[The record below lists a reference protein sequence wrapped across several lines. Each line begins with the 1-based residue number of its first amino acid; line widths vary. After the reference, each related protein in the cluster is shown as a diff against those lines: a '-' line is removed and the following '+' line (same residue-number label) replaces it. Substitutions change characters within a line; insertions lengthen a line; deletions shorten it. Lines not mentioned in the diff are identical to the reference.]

1 MPPVTTAIRCCAIG
15 SSSSRKIQST
25 PSHHVHAAVHRDVG
39 AGDVARFLGDE
50 ERHHR
55 GDLLRLR
62 QAAHRDRVDDLLAH
76 VRADRAHQVG
86 LDVAG
91 RDRVDGNA
99 LAHHFLRQRLGEAR
113 HARLGGGVVGLAEL
127 ALDGVHRGDV
137 HHAPPAALDHAVDHL
152 ARDVEHA
159 VEVGVDHRH
168 PVLLGHALEHRVA
181 RDAGVVDQDV
191 HRPDHRA
198 HVVEHLGAG
207 LEVRHVALGGVHA
220 MALAPH
226 RLQPLG
232 LALVARQAAGDH
244 RVAGRGEARADRR
257 ADAAHAARDED
268 DARQRGLRRACLAA
282 RLLEHRAH
290 RSTASATPM
299 PPPMHSDARPFFAS
313 RFAISCSSVTRMRQ
327 PEAPIGCP
335 SAMAP
340 PFTFTFEVSQP
351 ICRLTAIACAAKA
364 SLISISSR
372 SFGSQPARARHLLE
386 AGTGPMPMYFG
397 STPADAKALMRAMG
411 FRPSS
416 FALRALVT
424 MTAAAPSLMPEA
436 LAAVTVPFL
445 SKAGLRAF
453 IASSVAPWRGYSSS
467 ANTTGPFFEGIS
479 KGMISS
485 LKRPD
490 FCAASVLFWL
500 FTANSSCSSRV
511 TTYSFATFSA
521 VTPMWNWLKAS
532 HSPSTIIE
540 SISFASPM
548 RKPSREPFITCGATL
563 MFSWPP
569 AITTSA
575 SPLATDCAASITA
588 FRPEP
593 HTLLMVM
600 AGIMS
605 GRPALIAAWRAG
617 FWPTP
622 AVSTCPRITSD
633 TWSGLSP
640 ERSRSLR
647 MMCAPRSAAGVR
659 ASVPPN
665 LPMALRAAPA
675 MTISSIAISLSR
687 LACLLFDVAPG
698 RGLDR
703 RVPGVAR
710 VLRRLA
716 LAAAVPGEP
725 CRPLRPPAA
734 GLLRR
739 LREPGVR
746 VGGIRPAGPV
756 AALALGRRVDHA
768 GHVPGRAEREGLF
781 AAQQLERAI
790 RRAPRHD
797 MVLARGDEEAGPLHL
812 RQVHLHA
819 EVGHA
824 AGLAQAVLQV
834 RVPQVPAVHR
844 PGEVRT
850 VGVPV
855 EQVECRR
862 LAAAQV
868 VVDHV
873 GPDEVVGA

>member
-15 SSSSRKIQST
+15 SPSSRKNQST

-39 AGDVARFLGDE
+39 AGDVARLLGHE

-55 GDLLRLR
+55 GDLLGLG

-86 LDVAG
+86 LDVAR
-91 RDRVDGNA
+91 RDGVDGDA
-99 LAHHFLRQRLGEAR
+99 LAHHLLRQRLREPH
-113 HARLGGGVVGLAEL
+113 HARLGGGVVGLPEL
-127 ALDGVHRGDV
+127 ALNRVHRGDV
-137 HHAPPAALDHAVDHL
+137 DDAPPAALDHAVDHL

-159 VEVGVDHRH
+159 VEVGVDDRH

-181 RDAGVVDQDV
+181 RDAGVVDEDV

-207 LEVRHVALGGVHA
+207 LEVRHVALGGVYA
-220 MALAPH
+220 KALAPH
-226 RLQPLG
+226 RFQPLG

-244 RVAGRGEARADRR
+244 RVAGRGQARADRR
-257 ADAAHAARDED
+257 ADAAHAARDEG
-268 DARQRGLRRACLAA
+268 DARQRRLRRRALHP
-282 RLLEHRAH
+282 LQHRAH

-299 PPPMHSDARPFFAS
+299 PPPMHSDASPFFAS
-313 RFAISCSSVTRMRQ
+313 RFCISCSSVTRIRQ
-327 PEAPIGCP
+327 PEAPIGWP

-340 PFTFTFEVSQP
+340 PLTLTLPVSQP
-351 ICRLTAIACAAKA
+351 ICRLTAIACAANA
-364 SLISISSR
+364 SLISIRSR
-372 SFGSQPARARHLLE
+372 SFGSQPARARQRLE
-386 AGTGPMPMYFG
+386 AGTGPMPMYLG
-397 STPADAKALMRAMG
+397 STPAEAKALMRASG

-416 FALRALVT
+416 RAFLAVVT
-424 MTAAAPSLMPEA
+424 ITAAAPSLMPEA

-445 SKAGLRAF
+445 SKAGLRPF

-467 ANTTGPFFEGIS
+467 AKTTGPFFEGIS

-548 RKPSREPFITCGATL
+548 RKPSREPFITCGAAL

-569 AITTSA
+569 AITTSE

-710 VLRRLA
+710 VLGRLA
-716 LAAAVPGEP
+716 LAAAVPIEP
-725 CRPLRPPAA
+725 GRPLRPPAA